1 MLNLRYFILS
11 SFISKNVVMQRI
23 IRSFCLV
30 VFLFG
35 SKSIYAQQPALG
47 CDDKAMRIQS
57 QQLKHDFA
65 SQGLSVYKD
74 AMISMESHQPFPVAV
89 QLDKGK
95 LYQLIFIGS
104 RDAKKISMELFD
116 GADKKIDERIIKKPK
131 EQNFVVYSFT
141 PEKTDMYLL
150 VFTQIKGSKSMCGS
164 FSIMQPGGE
173 GVQQT
178 PPATPANNK
187 PATANPRYVPRKK

>member
-1 MLNLRYFILS
+1 MLNLRHFILS

-35 SKSIYAQQPALG
+35 SKIIYAQQPALG

-116 GADKKIDERIIKKPK
+116 GSDKKIDERVIKNPK

-141 PEKTDMYLL
+141 PEK
-150 VFTQIKGSKSMCGS
+150 
-164 FSIMQPGGE
+164 
-173 GVQQT
+173 
-178 PPATPANNK
+178 N
-187 PATANPRYVPRKK
+187 RYVSPCIYTDQGEQKHVWKFQHHAVRRRGRSANTTSYTCKH

>member
-1 MLNLRYFILS
+1 MLNLRHFILS

-35 SKSIYAQQPALG
+35 SKIIYAQQPALG

-150 VFTQIKGSKSMCGS
+150 VFTQIKGSKGMCGS
-164 FSIMQPGGE
+164 FSIMQSGGE

-178 PPATPANNK
+178 PPATPANTK
-187 PATANPRYVPRKK
+187 PATANPRYVPKKK

>member
-1 MLNLRYFILS
+1 
-11 SFISKNVVMQRI
+11 MQQLV
-23 IRSFCLV
+23 RSFCLITILLCSKP
-30 VFLFG
+30 LF
-35 SKSIYAQQPALG
+35 AQQPALG
-47 CDDKAMRIQS
+47 CDDKGMRIQS

-116 GADKKIDERIIKKPK
+116 GADKKIDERTIKNPK
-131 EQNFVVYSFT
+131 DQNFVVYSFT
-141 PEKTDMYLL
+141 PEKTDMYLI
-150 VFTQIKGSKSMCGS
+150 VFTQVKGNKSMCGS
-164 FSIMQPGGE
+164 FSIMQPGGQDAE
-173 GVQQT
+173 QT
-178 PPATPANNK
+178 PPTAPPGNK
-187 PATANPRYVPRKK
+187 PASANPRYVPKKK

>member
-1 MLNLRYFILS
+1 
-11 SFISKNVVMQRI
+11 
-23 IRSFCLV
+23 
-30 VFLFG
+30 
-35 SKSIYAQQPALG
+35 
-47 CDDKAMRIQS
+47 
-57 QQLKHDFA
+57 
-65 SQGLSVYKD
+65 
-74 AMISMESHQPFPVAV
+74 
-89 QLDKGK
+89 

-116 GADKKIDERIIKKPK
+116 GADKKIDERIIKNPK

-173 GVQQT
+173 GAQQP
-178 PPATPANNK
+178 PPAIPANNK